1 MTADSTPQ
9 QGGSPHYKEP
19 DWFTRHVFNRMVSGL
34 TRLGISVW
42 GSRVLEHRGRTTGAI
57 HHTPVNLLTVEGTQY
72 LVAPR
77 GETQW
82 VRNVRHAGG
91 HLVLI
96 LGRRRQ
102 LCTATEVPVA
112 DSVPILRSLPAPLEV
127 RDRDV
132 LRRRHPRLHRRRVGR
147 RRGPAPGIRTSL
159 TPTAP
164 TCDPPGLCA
173 LPVPPAAPRRWIRHT
188 SESACIAS

>member
-1 MTADSTPQ
+1 M
-9 QGGSPHYKEP
+9 G
-19 DWFTRHVFNRMVSGL
+19 VSV
-34 TRLGISVW
+34 R
-42 GSRVLEHRGRTTGAI
+42 GSRVLEHRGRTCGKL
-57 HHTPVNLLTVEGTQY
+57 HHTPVNLLSIEGTQY

-102 LCTATEVPVA
+102 LCTATEIPVTERA
-112 DSVPILRSLPAPLEV
+112 PDPPPVSTPLEV

-132 LRRRHPRLHRRRVGR
+132 LRG
-147 RRGPAPGIRTSL
+147 
-159 TPTAP
+159 
-164 TCDPPGLCA
+164 
-173 LPVPPAAPRRWIRHT
+173 RHT
-188 SESACIAS
+188 